1 MKYFIKTIYLITVV
15 IIVLFPS
22 AETLGKGTKF
32 KYSQEDV
39 SNYFSGIVS
48 ISQNYTT
55 AGYKYLNNVQSLKSI
70 HSNFNIQFIRSLIL
84 LGKFEQAFVFAK
96 SIWREDELF
105 FEIDTLLGLKSL
117 IEKDYIRAE
126 KYLERLDKISQDD
139 LFFDDFFGNVLLS
152 WVYASKNNKKES
164 FKFFDKIPERYSN
177 LKNIQNSLLQCYFD
191 TPNTEIA
198 FEKIISGGKNGFSRY
213 NFFLAN
219 YFVSKNEITAA
230 KIILK
235 NSASIHN
242 SNLLIKQANNFI
254 ATGNSKKIKNF
265 FNCQNPKH
273 AIAEIFYI
281 VANLYSTQKNYQL
294 SNFYLKISLFLNS
307 QFIPNKTLLAENFFF
322 LKKYETSK
330 NIYSSLKSIGPVYS
344 WYASKSIAMILSD
357 TVGKEYSTSSLE
369 NEFNLLSNPNFENY
383 YEIANF
389 FKDNEYYE
397 KSIKYY
403 SLTLENIGQE
413 HYLVPKIL
421 DRRGTSYEKL
431 GNWIEAE
438 KDLEESLEILPDQAH
453 VLNYLAYSWIE
464 KRINIDKALKMLIRA
479 NELRKNDGYIIDS
492 LGWAHYVDKNYVDA
506 EKFLQQAV
514 EILPLDPVIN
524 DHYADAL
531 WMVNKNLQARYFW
544 KYILGLDNIEQQ
556 FKDNINKKLIFGV
569 PKKL

>member
-22 AETLGKGTKF
+22 AETLGKDTKF

-55 AGYKYLNNVQSLKSI
+55 AGYKYLNNVQSLRSI

-105 FEIDTLLGLKSL
+105 FEIDLLLGLKSL
-117 IEKDYIRAE
+117 IAKDYISAE

-152 WVYASKNNKKES
+152 WVYASKKNKKES

-177 LKNIQNSLLQCYFD
+177 LKNIQNSLLQCYFN
-191 TPNTEIA
+191 TPKTEIA
-198 FEKIISGGKNGFSRY
+198 FEKIISGEKNGFSRY

-389 FKDNEYYE
+389 FKDNGYYE

-438 KDLEESLEILPDQAH
+438 KDLEESLKILPEQAH

-479 NELRKNDGYIIDS
+479 NELRKNDGYIVDS
-492 LGWAHYVDKNYVDA
+492 LGWAHYVNKNYVDA
-506 EKFLQQAV
+506 EKFLQQAI

-524 DHYADAL
+524 DHYADTL
-531 WMVNKNLQARYFW
+531 WMLNKNLQARYFW

>member
-22 AETLGKGTKF
+22 AETLGKDTKF

-55 AGYKYLNNVQSLKSI
+55 AGYKYLNNVQSLRSI

-105 FEIDTLLGLKSL
+105 FEIDMLLGLKSL
-117 IEKDYIRAE
+117 IDKDYISAE

-177 LKNIQNSLLQCYFD
+177 LKNIQNSLLQCYFN
-191 TPNTEIA
+191 TPKTEIA

-344 WYASKSIAMILSD
+344 WYASISIAMILSD

-403 SLTLENIGQE
+403 SLTLENIGKE

-438 KDLEESLEILPDQAH
+438 KDLEESLKILPDQAQ
-453 VLNYLAYSWIE
+453 VLNYLAYSWVE

-492 LGWAHYVDKNYVDA
+492 LGWVHYVNKNYVDA
-506 EKFLQQAV
+506 EKFLQHAI

-524 DHYADAL
+524 DHYADTL
-531 WMVNKNLQARYFW
+531 WMLNKNLQARYFW

>member
-22 AETLGKGTKF
+22 AETLGKDTKF

-96 SIWREDELF
+96 NIWREDELF
-105 FEIDTLLGLKSL
+105 FEVDLLLGLKSL
-117 IEKDYIRAE
+117 IEKDYISAE
-126 KYLERLDKISQDD
+126 KYLERLDKIYQDD

-152 WVYASKNNKKES
+152 WVYASKKNKKES

-177 LKNIQNSLLQCYFD
+177 LKNIQNSLLQCYFN
-191 TPNTEIA
+191 TPKTEIA
-198 FEKIISGGKNGFSRY
+198 FEKIISGEKNGFSRY

-219 YFVSKNEITAA
+219 YFVSKNEIMAA

-281 VANLYSTQKNYQL
+281 VANLYSTQENYQL

-307 QFIPNKTLLAENFFF
+307 QFISNKTLLAENFFF

-413 HYLVPKIL
+413 HYLLPKIL

-453 VLNYLAYSWIE
+453 VLNYLAYSWVE

-479 NELRKNDGYIIDS
+479 NELRKNDGYIVDS
-492 LGWAHYVDKNYVDA
+492 LGWAHYVNKNYVDA

-524 DHYADAL
+524 DHYADTL

>member
-22 AETLGKGTKF
+22 AETLGKDTKF

-55 AGYKYLNNVQSLKSI
+55 AGYKYLNNVQSLRSI

-105 FEIDTLLGLKSL
+105 FEIDLLLGLKSL
-117 IEKDYIRAE
+117 IEKDYISAE

-152 WVYASKNNKKES
+152 WVYASKKNKKES

-177 LKNIQNSLLQCYFD
+177 LKNIQNSLLQCYFN
-191 TPNTEIA
+191 TPKTEIA
-198 FEKIISGGKNGFSRY
+198 FEKIISGEKNGFSRY

-294 SNFYLKISLFLNS
+294 SNFYLKISLFLNDK
-307 QFIPNKTLLAENFFF
+307 FTPNKLLLAENFF
-322 LKKYETSK
+322 LSK
-330 NIYSSLKSIGPVYS
+330 
-344 WYASKSIAMILSD
+344 
-357 TVGKEYSTSSLE
+357 
-369 NEFNLLSNPNFENY
+369 
-383 YEIANF
+383 EI
-389 FKDNEYYE
+389 
-397 KSIKYY
+397 
-403 SLTLENIGQE
+403 
-413 HYLVPKIL
+413 
-421 DRRGTSYEKL
+421 
-431 GNWIEAE
+431 
-438 KDLEESLEILPDQAH
+438 
-453 VLNYLAYSWIE
+453 
-464 KRINIDKALKMLIRA
+464 
-479 NELRKNDGYIIDS
+479 
-492 LGWAHYVDKNYVDA
+492 
-506 EKFLQQAV
+506 
-514 EILPLDPVIN
+514 
-524 DHYADAL
+524 
-531 WMVNKNLQARYFW
+531 
-544 KYILGLDNIEQQ
+544 
-556 FKDNINKKLIFGV
+556 
-569 PKKL
+569 

>member
-55 AGYKYLNNVQSLKSI
+55 AGYKYLNSVQSLRSI

-105 FEIDTLLGLKSL
+105 FEIDLLLGLKSL
-117 IEKDYIRAE
+117 IEKDYTSAE
-126 KYLERLDKISQDD
+126 KYLERLDKIYQDD

-152 WVYASKNNKKES
+152 WVYASKKNKKES

-191 TPNTEIA
+191 TPKTEIS

-213 NFFLAN
+213 NFFLAIF
-219 YFVSKNEITAA
+219 FVSKNEITAA

-281 VANLYSTQKNYQL
+281 VANLYSTQENYQL

-307 QFIPNKTLLAENFFF
+307 QFISNKTLLAENFFF

-357 TVGKEYSTSSLE
+357 TVGKVYSTSSLE
-369 NEFNLLSNPNFENY
+369 NEFNLLSNPNFENN

-389 FKDNEYYE
+389 FKDNGYYE

-453 VLNYLAYSWIE
+453 VLNYLAYSWVE

-514 EILPLDPVIN
+514 EILPLDSVIN
-524 DHYADAL
+524 DHYADTL

>member
-22 AETLGKGTKF
+22 AETLGKDTKF

-55 AGYKYLNNVQSLKSI
+55 AGYKYLNNVQSLRSI

-105 FEIDTLLGLKSL
+105 FEIDLLLGLKSL
-117 IEKDYIRAE
+117 IEKDYTSAK

-152 WVYASKNNKKES
+152 WVYASKKNKKES

-177 LKNIQNSLLQCYFD
+177 LKNIQNSLLQCYFN
-191 TPNTEIA
+191 TPKTEIA

-322 LKKYETSK
+322 LKKYEISK

-438 KDLEESLEILPDQAH
+438 KDLEESLKILPEQAH

-479 NELRKNDGYIIDS
+479 NELRKNDGYIVDS
-492 LGWAHYVDKNYVDA
+492 LGWAHYVNKNYVDA

-524 DHYADAL
+524 DHYADTL
-531 WMVNKNLQARYFW
+531 WMLNKNLQARYFW